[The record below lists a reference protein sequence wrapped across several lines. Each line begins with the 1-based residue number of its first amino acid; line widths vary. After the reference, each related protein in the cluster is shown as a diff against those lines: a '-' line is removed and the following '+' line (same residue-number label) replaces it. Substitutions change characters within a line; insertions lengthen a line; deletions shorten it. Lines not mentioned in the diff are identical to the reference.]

1 MMQATDTGNDVGS
14 TLFDLSRNL
23 LYKSPTFILFYSV
36 IYSSLWTLGGGLE
49 EFDDCPRQWK
59 DASGGRSGSNGM
71 ADYLPIL
78 PFNPKRATVWL
89 QFPLGLE
96 VR

>member
-1 MMQATDTGNDVGS
+1 MQATDTGNDVGS
-14 TLFDLSRNL
+14 TLFDLSRKL
-23 LYKSPTFILFYSV
+23 LYKSPTFFLSV
-36 IYSSLWTLGGGLE
+36 IYSSLWTLGGRLE

-59 DASGGRSGSNGM
+59 VASGGRSGSNGT

-78 PFNPKRATVWL
+78 LFNPKRATVSL
-89 QFPLGLE
+89 QFPLGFE